1 MLSLSICVPSFSSG
15 FPPFGKKV
23 ITGGMQSSSHV
34 ISPLALTGDGR
45 HFGRRGTTEAP
56 AARAAPSPDGGGSD
70 DIDEVA
76 RRGPNDACGAGAD
89 IRRSL
94 AQGG

>member
-23 ITGGMQSSSHV
+23 ITGSMQSSSHV
-34 ISPLALTGDGR
+34 ISALALTGDGR

-56 AARAAPSPDGGGSD
+56 AARASPFPDGGGPD

-76 RRGPNDACGAGAD
+76 RRGPNDACGARAD
-89 IRRSL
+89 ARR
-94 AQGG
+94 APAKGG